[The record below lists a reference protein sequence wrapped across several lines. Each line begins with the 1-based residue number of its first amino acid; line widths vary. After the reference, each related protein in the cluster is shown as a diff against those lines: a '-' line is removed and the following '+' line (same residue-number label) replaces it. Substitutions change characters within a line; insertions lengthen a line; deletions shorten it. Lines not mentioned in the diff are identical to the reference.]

1 MRFNLTPPI
10 PHSSPPQCSPTPSPG
25 GCFAIDAHR
34 LREHS
39 VLNPRSKMFKERKI
53 KKLEAAARKGK
64 ADEVAKLLDK
74 LEYEHLAQLLQ
85 PAWWGTEAAD
95 LKTGLRL
102 VEDLCN

>member
-1 MRFNLTPPI
+1 
-10 PHSSPPQCSPTPSPG
+10 
-25 GCFAIDAHR
+25 
-34 LREHS
+34 
-39 VLNPRSKMFKERKI
+39 MFKERKI

-102 VEDLCN
+102 VEDLCNLLPDHKQDLSAAIPAFRLAILKTNPKKRIVLKKS